1 MYYKALFFKL
11 YFGSLFSV
19 FWFATL
25 VAVLRFL
32 QVCVWKRVKEFNEEL
47 LSRIISLSLM
57 AICGLQGALTNPE
70 FKLFAIISGIIEK
83 MEQPLS
89 ICDFKNMSIQ
99 CSFFRRCQG

>member
-1 MYYKALFFKL
+1 MSVAAKKYLLIFFSRYNVGPTYYKTWFFKL

-47 LSRIISLSLM
+47 LSRMISLSMM
-57 AICGLQGALTNPE
+57 AVCGLQGALTNPE
-70 FKLFAIISGIIEK
+70 FKLFAIVSG
-83 MEQPLS
+83 S
-89 ICDFKNMSIQ
+89 IKK
-99 CSFFRRCQG
+99 